1 MKLRS
6 WILASAAACAAA
18 LAFAGPPPAGVWN
31 IAPTGRAASSGDLHF
46 RITQNDGSDPLDI
59 TVPVSM
65 GAKDVSVARS
75 IHNSLGAQLRRD
87 RFKVELGEGANV
99 LVSDSRGKP
108 NFALELVDSDVDDL
122 RVAVQ
127 SVTPAASPTVPQQE
141 VPAEPPIRQT
151 PDAPGAVTPPPGEVV
166 PVPGIRPGGPR
177 QLDAA
182 GAEHLAAR
190 HAAAAGSC
198 VRPQLQRRQ
207 PRRKPP
213 PPASSAPATPPPEDS
228 AAGSAARQLTQIG
241 AFRIWD
247 AATCQSPSFRSGPA
261 D

>member
-1 MKLRS
+1 MPGRAGQETDMKLRS

-46 RITQNDGSDPLDI
+46 RITQNDGSDPLEI
-59 TVPVSM
+59 TVPVSI

-75 IHNSLGAQLRRD
+75 IHNSFGAQLRRD

-151 PDAPGAVTPPPGEVV
+151 PDAPGAVTPPPGEALPAPGSGLGV
-166 PVPGIRPGGPR
+166 PDNSTPRVPNTSPP
-177 QLDAA
+177 ASPPPEVPPPA
-182 GAEHLAAR
+182 TPAPATPPEA
-190 HAAAAGSC
+190 
-198 VRPQLQRRQ
+198 
-207 PRRKPP
+207 P
-213 PPASSAPATPPPEDS
+213 PPASSAPATRPPETPPP
-228 AAGSAARQLTQIG
+228 AAPPGN
-241 AFRIWD
+241 
-247 AATCQSPSFRSGPA
+247 
-261 D
+261 